1 MTSNTMRTYLRY
13 TIRVTDVTGPTPA
26 SRHTDVKAEVLLD
39 ITYLLELDNE
49 DIKSLCNSV
58 SKSGGIIND
67 PINVNQSI
75 ANPGH
80 NITTIL

>member
-1 MTSNTMRTYLRY
+1 MSETKMITYLRY
-13 TIRVTDVTGPTPA
+13 TIRVADVKWPTPA
-26 SRHTDVKAEVLLD
+26 SRHTDVKAEVLID
-39 ITYLLELDNE
+39 ITDILELDNE

-75 ANPGH
+75 TNPGH
-80 NITTIL
+80 NITSIL